1 MPLPKGKRTWE
12 DLSAKQK
19 EALQI
24 GSALRTIGCI
34 EGQIGTLNRQLYYL
48 GIDTVGLGRFTT
60 KLYELKMA
68 VRLVSA
74 QAVARNKQEKEQ
86 ES

>member
-1 MPLPKGKRTWE
+1 MVYKKVWIPTR
-12 DLSAKQK
+12 KQI
-19 EALQI
+19 EALQL
-24 GSALRTIGCI
+24 GSCLRTIGCI
-34 EGQIGTLNRQLYYL
+34 EGQVGALKRQLEDV
-48 GIDTVGLGRFTT
+48 GIDAASLGMFAT
-60 KLYELKMA
+60 KLHELKMA